1 MVPLLKLI
9 AILSA
14 AFFAGGGLFVSI
26 VIYHAIM
33 MDMASAVA
41 HFGRIYNK
49 AAPWQGSNAIICLAA
64 AVIVSALSGD
74 WWWAIGGLLVGASIP
89 FTLLVMMPVNNRLL
103 DEKAPPAPDEAV
115 ALLKRWGTLHWVRNV
130 LSTLG
135 LVVMLERMLY

>member
-1 MVPLLKLI
+1 MVPLLKVI

-14 AFFAGGGLFVSI
+14 AFFAGGGLFVSM
-26 VIYHAIM
+26 VIYRAIM
-33 MDMASAVA
+33 MDLASAVA
-41 HFGRIYNK
+41 LFGRIYNR
-49 AAPWQGSNAIICLAA
+49 AAPWQGSNAIVCLTA

-74 WWWAIGGLLVGASIP
+74 WWWGIGGLLVGASIP

-115 ALLKRWGTLHWVRNV
+115 ALLKHWGTLHWVRNV

-135 LVVMLERMLY
+135 LVVMLVRMLY

>member
-9 AILSA
+9 AIISA

-26 VIYHAIM
+26 VNYPAIM

-49 AAPWQGSNAIICLAA
+49 AAPWQGSNAIICLLA

-74 WWWAIGGLLVGASIP
+74 WWWAIGGMLVGASIP
-89 FTLLVMMPVNNRLL
+89 FTLLVMMPVNQRLL
-103 DEKAPPAPDEAV
+103 DEKAPPTPDAAV
-115 ALLKRWGTLHWVRNV
+115 ALLKHWGELHWVRNV

-135 LVVMLERMLY
+135 LVVMLVRVLY

>member
-1 MVPLLKLI
+1 MVPLLKVI

-26 VIYHAIM
+26 VIYPAIM

-64 AVIVSALSGD
+64 AVTVSALTAD
-74 WWWAIGGLLVGASIP
+74 WWWALGGLLVGASLP
-89 FTLLVMMPVNNRLL
+89 FTLLVMMPVNHRLL
-103 DEKAPPAPDEAV
+103 DEKAPPTPNAAV
-115 ALLKRWGTLHWVRNV
+115 ALLKHWGRLHWVRNV

-135 LVVMLERMLY
+135 LVVMLVGMLY